1 MVERRKDLMLNGVS
15 AMAIEERNGKILLL
29 VDSGEA
35 MRAVS
40 PAEFIEEFKKLAF
53 VFAVSWDKELINEYR
68 AFYEYYQEV
77 VHNELNKVLAGL
89 K

>member
-29 VDSGEA
+29 VDSGEV

-68 AFYEYYQEV
+68 AFYEYYREV
-77 VHNELNKVLAGL
+77 VHNEFNKVLAGL